1 MVWDGM
7 TQEEQVIAQSV
18 ISGEKDWV
26 IWRTKPTQSK
36 VRDRR
41 RNVFTRV

>member
-7 TQEEQVIAQSV
+7 TQEEQVIAKTV

-26 IWRTKPTQSK
+26 IWRMKPRGVAKT
-36 VRDRR
+36 RYL
-41 RNVFTRV
+41 NVF